1 MVDIVTTLGAAAGTY
16 ASQDKLNVEDVF
28 SIDLYE
34 SNGGDRT
41 IENGIN
47 LSENGGLTWIKNR
60 GSHSTGSHY
69 LFDTERKASENN
81 WSPIDVVDYRVL
93 DIIWDGT
100 YYFGSTQSGRVIR
113 STDGKNWTQY
123 FTGYGGDI
131 QSIASDGNGNV
142 VATVT
147 TTQGAVNVSTNYGV
161 SWTKYDNVISNL
173 DWVYAVA
180 YDPVN
185 SLFVAGGQ
193 NGFKVASPSNLS
205 SWSSPSSPPPLNST
219 TNDLLRLQWDSANN
233 RMWALTALNDAN
245 GGGLYYSTDGWN
257 TRTKATL
264 PAGNATTWFWVNEAG
279 HIGAVDSNYSFYV
292 STDSGSNW
300 TVLSNGWP
308 YGIFNDRIGRLTYDE
323 TNSRWV
329 VANGY
334 WNAGSAQAP
343 TSNLQQVSYWNGT
356 TWINESYAYGDFN
369 SDYAYSINYANGNV
383 FIGTD
388 RSAVIYS
395 NNPELNTASKHV
407 ITNDSVDQEATAKGV
422 KSFNS
427 NGFTIGNLSG
437 INLTGFDFAAWTFR
451 KAPKFFDVVTYT
463 GDNNYLA
470 TSDSTPQTIQHN
482 LGSIPGMI
490 IIKNMDSAAD
500 WKVWH
505 RSATNTSKLN
515 TNLAFDSANNY
526 DGSIFTVTDTSFN
539 VGPGVSGEITVNR
552 LGNKYV
558 AYIFAHNDGDG
569 EFGITGDQ
577 DIIKCGSYQGT
588 STDNGAE
595 VNLGFEPQWLLVKS
609 TDVAENWMLMDVMRG
624 MPFNL
629 SVNDDP
635 TTYRLYP
642 NTTANE
648 TETSRLISPLPTGF
662 KVCDANNL
670 VNDSNSSYIYVAI
683 RRPMA
688 VPTSGTEVFAI
699 DRSGIT
705 SPTPPRYNSGFP
717 IDMALRKT
725 VDQVGNW
732 ELLTRLRQGSSLRPN
747 GTNIQDNGSAADM
760 FDYNNGYNYQ
770 TTVDINQYSW
780 MWKRAPKFF
789 DVVNYLGDGSGIHS
803 VYHNLESIPEMIWI
817 KQTDGLP
824 GDWVVWHKDLDNPAT
839 EYLYLNTADEAS
851 SQTAN
856 VWYQPSTEFRDTFF
870 TVGSSAD
877 VNDNN
882 RSYVAYLFASLD
894 GVSKVGSFSGDSTS
908 NRVIDCGFTS
918 GARFVLVKCITQGG
932 TQWFVFDSVRGIT
945 TGNDPVVL
953 LNADNQQQTTLDM
966 IAPHSS
972 GFAVN
977 FYEFEA
983 FNQTGLDYVFYAI
996 A

>member
-60 GSHSTGSHY
+60 ETHSTGSHY
-69 LFDTERKASENN
+69 LFDSERKASENN
-81 WSPIDVVDYRVL
+81 WSPIDVIDYRVL
-93 DIIWDGT
+93 DMIWDGT
-100 YYFGSTQSGRVIR
+100 YYFGSTTQGRVIR

-147 TTQGAVNVSTNYGV
+147 TTQGAVNTSTNYGV
-161 SWTKYDNVISNL
+161 SWTKRDNVISNL

-193 NGFKVASPSNLS
+193 NGFKVASSSNLA
-205 SWSSPSSPPPLNST
+205 SWSSPSSPPPLNGT

-233 RMWALTALNDAN
+233 RMWALTALNDAT

-300 TVLSNGWP
+300 TLLSNGWP

-343 TSNLQQVSYWNGT
+343 TANLQQVSYWNGT
-356 TWINESYAYGDFN
+356 TWINESYAYGPDWT

-395 NNPELNTASKHV
+395 NNPELNTGSRHI
-407 ITNDSVDQEATAKGV
+407 ITNDTVDQEVTAKGL

-427 NGFTIGNLSG
+427 NGFTIGGLSG
-437 INLTGFDFAAWTFR
+437 INLAGYDYASWTFR
-451 KAPKFFDVVTYT
+451 KAPGFFDVVTYDGIGT
-463 GDNNYLA
+463 AQNI
-470 TSDSTPQTIQHN
+470 PHN
-482 LGSIPGMI
+482 LGTVPGMI
-490 IIKNMDSAAD
+490 IVKQLNTTRSWTIYHRGLNNGVTPERYFTSFDGGPESQSLTD
-500 WKVWH
+500 WDDT
-505 RSATNTSKLN
+505 APTNTH
-515 TNLAFDSANNY
+515 
-526 DGSIFTVTDTSFN
+526 FTVGTNSRTNNFN
-539 VGPGVSGEITVNR
+539 G
-552 LGNKYV
+552 KFV
-558 AYIFAHNDGDG
+558 AYLFAHHDGDG
-569 EFGITGDQ
+569 TFGPNGDR
-577 DIIKCGSYQGT
+577 DIVKCGYYQG
-588 STDNGAE
+588 DNNNGRLI
-595 VNLGFEPQWLLVKS
+595 NLGFEPQFLIIKEANTSNNMYIVDS
-609 TDVAENWMLMDVMRG
+609 MRG
-624 MPFNL
+624 FLSDRNGGSAYFTPDTTTQESIFNTAFEYVGL
-629 SVNDDP
+629 DPRGFTVN
-635 TTYRLYP
+635 
-642 NTTANE
+642 NGV
-648 TETSRLISPLPTGF
+648 PL
-662 KVCDANNL
+662 
-670 VNDSNSSYIYVAI
+670 NSSNNTYFYLAI
-683 RRPMA
+683 SRPMT

-699 DRSGIT
+699 DTSGAT

-717 IDMALRKT
+717 VDMALRKEVT
-725 VDQVGNW
+725 TISNW
-732 ELLTRLRQGSSLRPN
+732 ELLTRLMQGTSLRPN
-747 GTNIQDNGSAADM
+747 DVNIEDSGSGADQ

-770 TTVDINQYSW
+770 LTVNSAQYSW

-789 DVVNYLGDGSGIHS
+789 DVANYVGNGSGIHS
-803 VYHNLESIPEMIWI
+803 IHHNLESIPEMIWI
-817 KQTDGLP
+817 KQRDGITTD
-824 GDWVVWHKDLDNPAT
+824 WQVWHKDFDNPAT
-839 EYLYLNTADEAS
+839 EYLFLNERDAVSSAS
-851 SQTAN
+851 AN
-856 VWYQPSTEFRDTFF
+856 KWYQPSTEFRDTFF
-870 TVGSSAD
+870 TVGSNTD

-882 RSYVAYLFASLD
+882 RNYVAYLFASLS
-894 GVSKVGSFSGDSTS
+894 GISKVGSYIGDGTEP
-908 NRVIDCGFTS
+908 RTIDCGFTN
-918 GARFVLVKCITQGG
+918 GARFVVIKSTEFGG
-932 TQWFVFDSVRGIT
+932 WYTFDAARGIVASNDPWLQFDSDMAQGTNVDYI
-945 TGNDPVVL
+945 DP
-953 LNADNQQQTTLDM
+953 D
-966 IAPHSS
+966 PS
-972 GFAVN
+972 GFVVGTSTTSKN
-977 FYEFEA
+977 Q
-983 FNQTGLDYVFYAI
+983 FNSNGIKYIFYAI